1 MKYVESEKQELKREL
16 IDEIKNTIIAFL
28 NTRGGTIYIGVN
40 DDGSINEA
48 FIKQNKDEIDKKL
61 GNWIHEA
68 FFPSPHNLIN
78 FAFNKDGVLEVRIS
92 EGKKKPYYL
101 KEKGPKPSGV
111 FKRVGSSTR
120 KASDDE
126 ILMMIMSSNNYV
138 YEEAESEEQALTF
151 KQLTDLFEEKGIECN
166 ERLFTTLGLKNS
178 KGIFTNLGYILS
190 DQSPI
195 MVKFADYDAQRN
207 FRIKKNHTGC
217 LIKILYDVEEQAE
230 RLNTTT
236 VIIDGE
242 SFTRK
247 DIKSYPGASLRE
259 IILNAFCH
267 ADYFIRSNI
276 KIEFYDDKVKVTSPG
291 GIYNATLE
299 DIMKGVQTYR
309 NPKLVHILD
318 KLGLVENFGTGI
330 PRTIEAYEGM
340 EKTPV
345 FESSDN
351 FFYVTLPNLN
361 YRDETGD
368 QINDEISDQIN
379 DEISDLGLEILK
391 AVKVKPGIKVPEI
404 LERLKGRVP
413 DISLDRVRNEI
424 RRNLQNYIE
433 YEGSKKTG
441 GYYIKEK

>member
-1 MKYVESEKQELKREL
+1 MKYKESEKNELKREL
-16 IDEIKNTIIAFL
+16 TDEIKNTIIAFL
-28 NTRGGTIYIGVN
+28 NTHGGTIYVGVN
-40 DDGSINEA
+40 DDGSINKA
-48 FIKQNKDEIDKKL
+48 FLKNNQDEMDKKL
-61 GNWIHEA
+61 GNWIQEA
-68 FFPSPHNLIN
+68 FFPVPTNLVS
-78 FAFNKDGVLEVRIS
+78 FGFNKDGVLKINVT

-138 YEEAESEEQALTF
+138 YEDAESEEQSLTF
-151 KQLTDLFEEKGIECN
+151 KQLLKVFDEKGIEFN
-166 ERLFTTLGLKNS
+166 ERLFTTLGLKNN
-178 KGIFTNLGYILS
+178 KDVFTNLGYILS

-195 MVKFADYDAQRN
+195 MVKFADYDAQMN
-207 FRIKKNHTGC
+207 FRIKKNYTGS
-217 LIKILYDVEEQAE
+217 LIKILYEVEEQAE
-230 RLNTTT
+230 RLNSTT

-242 SFTRK
+242 TFTRK

-267 ADYFIRSNI
+267 ADFFIRSNI

-291 GIYNATLE
+291 GIFNATMD

-330 PRTIEAYEGM
+330 PRTLEAYSDTA
-340 EKTPV
+340 KTPV

-361 YRDETGD
+361 YSDE
-368 QINDEISDQIN
+368 INDEIN
-379 DEISDLGLEILK
+379 DEIKDKISDLGLEILK
-391 AVKVKPGIKVPEI
+391 AVKNKPGIKVPEI
-404 LERLKGRVP
+404 VDTLKAKIPG
-413 DISLDRVRNEI
+413 INLNKVRNEI
-424 RRNLQNYIE
+424 RRNLQSYIV
-433 YEGSKKTG
+433 YEGARKNG
-441 GYYIKEK
+441 GYYIRADL